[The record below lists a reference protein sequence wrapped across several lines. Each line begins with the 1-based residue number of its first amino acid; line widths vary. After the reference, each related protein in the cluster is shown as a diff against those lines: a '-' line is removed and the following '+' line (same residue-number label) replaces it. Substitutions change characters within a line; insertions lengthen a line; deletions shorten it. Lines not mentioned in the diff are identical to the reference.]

1 MLNSALTYVDLL
13 RGPTG
18 GLTASWDPEITVRV
32 GDYGR
37 VTQGQRNWIFFWRK
51 NGTRFLKE
59 GNIYTDGKAAEHGI
73 PEPIENGGDSEGEAW
88 VTSENATR
96 IDASLFG
103 GTLAQCEVKGAFK
116 FSSGRGA
123 VLAQKNTMI
132 TSIEAPAALKRVL
145 EDPSMRGFC
154 IVSEVHSCSAYARWL
169 TTIRGGAIALGL
181 RIEPSGFAS
190 VGATATWVKSATSG
204 NFKSHV
210 NKSGERLFYPL
221 YRLVSLSEEGTLT

>member
-1 MLNSALTYVDLL
+1 MPNSAFTYVKLL
-13 RGPTG
+13 LGPTG
-18 GLTASWDPEITVRV
+18 GLTASWDPEITVEV

-37 VTQGQRNWIFFWRK
+37 VTQGRRNWIFWRK

-59 GNIYTDGKAAEHGI
+59 GNIYADGKAAEHGV
-73 PEPIENGGDSEGEAW
+73 PEPTENGADSEGEAW

-103 GTLAQCEVKGAFK
+103 DAFGQCKVKGAVE

-123 VLAQKNTMI
+123 VLAMDNMMI

-145 EDPSMRGFC
+145 EDPSMRDFC
-154 IVSEVHSCSAYARWL
+154 IVSEVHFCSAYARWL

-181 RIEPSGFAS
+181 CIEASGVAS
-190 VGATATWVKSATSG
+190 VGATATWVNNATSG

-210 NKSGERLFYPL
+210 NKSGERSFYPL
-221 YRLVSLSEEGTLT
+221 YRLVSLSEEGMLT